1 MASSKESPQNTP
13 KDPEVEVRYDG
24 PSGTFDYHGTIFR
37 IGEETTLK
45 TSLYEEIHAGYGA
58 DHRFMVVYNP
68 ARATEPEAV
77 VEVPPDKPQPE
88 ALKAHQRGATPSS

>member
-1 MASSKESPQNTP
+1 MTSPKESPKSTP

-45 TSLYEEIHAGYGA
+45 ASLYEEIHAGYGA
-58 DHRFMVVYNP
+58 DHHFMVVYR
-68 ARATEPEAV
+68 AATEPEAPI
-77 VEVPPDKPQPE
+77 EVPPDKPQPE
-88 ALKAHQRGATPSS
+88 ALKAHQSGATPSS